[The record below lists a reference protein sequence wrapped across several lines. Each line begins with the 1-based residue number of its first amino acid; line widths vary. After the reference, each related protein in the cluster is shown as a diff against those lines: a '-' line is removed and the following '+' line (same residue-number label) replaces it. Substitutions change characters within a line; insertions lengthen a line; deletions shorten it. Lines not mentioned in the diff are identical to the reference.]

1 MLDMTARRNLLKNVV
16 MRIILGVR
24 ERKKRPQLNEVM
36 DVYRKQKAEATNEQD
51 AKEKF
56 QEKFR
61 KLYSN
66 EEVIEEDEKDLKYR
80 FLIETMTRIKQ

>member
-1 MLDMTARRNLLKNVV
+1 
-16 MRIILGVR
+16 
-24 ERKKRPQLNEVM
+24 M